1 MIETQDRTQ
10 GTWKHSVSLCHPSTL
25 KKAGG
30 NDFWIQNILCF
41 RKCVKWIWIECMW
54 YQRISTTDILE
65 TCDTKRLMGQRTY
78 VTLNVTLT
86 ALNVQSTDSK
96 IHDICREFWTRETY
110 KGILCFGSQCI
121 QWHCKTIGNVFARLW
136 IKSSQDSTW
145 LLFHYLSFSIFFGNS
160 KTFFETKHH
169 RTLKVV
175 QTHIF
180 CRITRQIGWKVCRG
194 PRGPLPQDCIYVCI
208 WTLIYRHCT
217 TVQGL

>member
-1 MIETQDRTQ
+1 M
-10 GTWKHSVSLCHPSTL
+10 
-25 KKAGG
+25 
-30 NDFWIQNILCF
+30 
-41 RKCVKWIWIECMW
+41 KWIWIECMW

-65 TCDTKRLMGQRTY
+65 TCDTKRLMWQRTC
-78 VTLNVTLT
+78 VTLNVTLN

-145 LLFHYLSFSIFFGNS
+145 LLFHYLSFLIFFGNS

-169 RTLKVV
+169 WTLKVV

-180 CRITRQIGWKVCRG
+180 CRITKQKGWKVCRG
-194 PRGPLPQDCIYVCI
+194 PL
-208 WTLIYRHCT
+208 
-217 TVQGL
+217 